1 MTRGVVDDQALWF
14 RDHHRENME
23 RMFAAVSDLYAEHW
37 NDFFHFALFEPG
49 AESAEGIDWDSA
61 FERTHR
67 LFAEALAVRPGDRVL
82 ELACGRGG
90 FSDWLA
96 ANTEGDITGID
107 ISRAQLSHAK
117 KHRRPNLRF
126 LHHDIME
133 VDSLGDRFDRI
144 VFMDADCYLPDKG
157 EAVARIARTMA
168 PGGRFL
174 LIAWCARDGLLDH
187 QRELVLDPF
196 MRYWG
201 VPSLETPA
209 GYRRHFRAAGLNLVE
224 EKDLNDRTRPNWEF
238 GYEQAIKGVRDV
250 SLAAAARTIWKGLTL
265 GEEGVRL
272 IKEQFHAALYI
283 KAAFDAAFLRYTWF
297 LATKD

>member
-1 MTRGVVDDQALWF
+1 MNELSWF

-37 NDFFHFALFEPG
+37 HDFFHFALFEPG
-49 AESAEGIDWDSA
+49 DSPTGESEWDEA

-67 LFAEALAVRPGDRVL
+67 LFAEAITAAPGRDVL

-90 FSDWLA
+90 FANWLA
-96 ANTEGDITGID
+96 ADTGANVTGID
-107 ISRAQLSHAK
+107 ISRAQLSHARR
-117 KHRRPNLRF
+117 HRRPNLRF

-133 VDSLGDRFDRI
+133 VDSLDERYDSI

-157 EAVARIARTMA
+157 DAVARIARVMK
-168 PGGRFL
+168 PGARFL
-174 LIAWCARDGLLDH
+174 LIAWCAADGLADH
-187 QRELVLDPF
+187 QRELVLEPF

-201 VPSLETPA
+201 VPSLETPS
-209 GYRRHFRAAGLNLVE
+209 GYRRHFRAAGLELLE
-224 EKDLNDRTRPNWEF
+224 EKDLNDRVRPNWDL
-238 GYEQAIKGVRDV
+238 GYERAIAAIRDV
-250 SLAAAARTIWKGLTL
+250 SLAAAAKAMWKGLTL

-283 KAAFDAAFLRYTWF
+283 KAAFDAGFLRYTWF
-297 LATKD
+297 LAGKP